1 MKNINV
7 LKILSLSLLLL
18 VSCDKSGR
26 FSQLIVEGIVL
37 YAHDSYID
45 DTVIEGGPDYYINI
59 TKTIFTENIGKTETL
74 NESWSLPVSFY
85 NGVLPLYIDN
95 DEFDNSFNFD
105 IYDDDP
111 SIDDYIGTVSW
122 IPNWTIGTP
131 SEYVISS
138 GDNEIGLLL
147 NWIE

>member
-1 MKNINV
+1 MKNII
-7 LKILSLSLLLL
+7 LKTLTISMLLL

-26 FSQLIVEGIVL
+26 FSQVIIEGIVL
-37 YAHDSYID
+37 YNHDSYID
-45 DTVIEGGPDYYINI
+45 DTLIEGGPDYYINI
-59 TKTIFTENIGKTETL
+59 TKTIFAENIGKTETL
-74 NESWSLPVSFY
+74 NESWNLPVSFY
-85 NGVLPLYIDN
+85 DDVLPLYISN

-111 SIDDYIGTVSW
+111 SDDDYIGSISW
-122 IPNWTIGTP
+122 IPNWTVGTP

-138 GDNEIGLLL
+138 DDNEIGLLL